1 MAART
6 ASRSTKK
13 SSKKKTTRKGT
24 TKKKTAKKTRSKS
37 TNGARTKKAAK
48 KKTSKKRNGVSK
60 KAIAI
65 PSIAR
70 AASDMESLF
79 PLRTYIDK
87 NGSAKNAPKLSKDLL
102 RRIMRYMVL
111 NRELDERLT
120 KLQRQGRIGFH
131 IGSVGEEALMIGTAA
146 ALRPSDW
153 VIPCYREMGVAL
165 YRGMSLDLV
174 VANMFGTNDDPV
186 KGRQMPCHYVDRE
199 HNFLSISSPVGTQI
213 AQAAGVGWAMRL
225 RGTDDASL
233 VYFGDGATSEG
244 DFHCGMN
251 FAGVFDAATVFV
263 CRNNEWAISTP
274 LSGQTASKTIAQ
286 KAIAYG
292 MKGERVD
299 GNDPLAVYAATTEAL
314 DRARTGGGPTL
325 LEMCT
330 YRVGAH
336 STSDDPRS
344 YRSQDE
350 VDPWLEKDPIDR
362 FGAYLKRKK
371 LWSDDEAVKIGEEIE
386 AELQAAIKRAE
397 ATPKPPI
404 SSLFHDVFAEQTPM
418 LAEQQAELEA
428 SLAAGYIPKAH

>member
-1 MAART
+1 MK
-6 ASRSTKK
+6 SR
-13 SSKKKTTRKGT
+13 
-24 TKKKTAKKTRSKS
+24 
-37 TNGARTKKAAK
+37 
-48 KKTSKKRNGVSK
+48 
-60 KAIAI
+60 
-65 PSIAR
+65 
-70 AASDMESLF
+70 F
-79 PLRTYIDK
+79 PLRSCLDK
-87 NGSAKNAPKLSKDLL
+87 KGRATNDPKLSKDLL
-102 RRIMRYMVL
+102 RRIMHYMVL

-131 IGSVGEEALMIGTAA
+131 IGSIGEEALMIGTAA

-153 VIPCYREMGVAL
+153 VVPCYREMGVAL
-165 YRGMSLDLV
+165 YRGMKLDKV
-174 VANMFGTNDDPV
+174 VANMFGTADDPA

-213 AQAAGVGWAMRL
+213 AHAAGVGWAMRL
-225 RGTDDASL
+225 RKTDDASL

-251 FAGVFDAATVFV
+251 FAGVYKAATVFV

-274 LSGQTASKTIAQ
+274 LSGQTASETIAQ

-292 MKGERVD
+292 MPAERVD
-299 GNDPLAVYAATTEAL
+299 GNDPLAVYAATIEAL
-314 DRARTGGGPTL
+314 DRARSGGGPTL

-350 VDPWLEKDPIDR
+350 VDPWLAKDPIQR
-362 FGAYLKRKK
+362 FSAYLKHKK

-404 SSLFHDVFAEQTPM
+404 SSLFEDVFAEQPPV

-428 SLAAGYIPKAH
+428 SLAAGYVPRAH